1 MHCLESR
8 LKYVVK
14 RVDLGIIRDKMRE
27 KQRVF

>member
-1 MHCLESR
+1 MHRLESR